1 MTPQD
6 LRILKSLVAVAW
18 ADGRF
23 AKSESHVLDGLLDAF
38 GATGAEATELREWA
52 KRSRSLD
59 DVPVDELTREDR
71 EVLLG
76 NAAVMSGADGKR
88 SAEEDK
94 VLEQLATKLGLTDGE
109 VEKILEG
116 AKDGALQLGTRGLED
131 A

>member
-23 AKSESHVLDGLLDAF
+23 AKSESSVLDGLLSAF
-38 GATGAEATELREWA
+38 GASDAEASELREWA

-59 DVPVDELTREDR
+59 DVPVDELSKEDR

-88 SAEEDK
+88 AKEEDA
-94 VLEQLATKLGLTDGE
+94 VLEQLATRLGFTDAE
-109 VEKILEG
+109 VEKILES

>member
-23 AKSESHVLDGLLDAF
+23 AKSESNVLEGLLNAF
-38 GATGAEATELREWA
+38 GASDAESAELREWA

-59 DVPVDELTREDR
+59 DVPVDELTKEDR

-88 SAEEDK
+88 TKEEDK
-94 VLEQLATKLGLTDGE
+94 VLELLATKLGLTDSE
-109 VEKILEG
+109 VEKILES